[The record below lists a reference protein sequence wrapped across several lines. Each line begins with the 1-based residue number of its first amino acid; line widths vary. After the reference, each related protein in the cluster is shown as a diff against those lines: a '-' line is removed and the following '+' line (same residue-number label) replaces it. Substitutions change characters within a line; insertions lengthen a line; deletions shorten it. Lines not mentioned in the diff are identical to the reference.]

1 MIIGSVMAKITNH
14 LANAVTIGNIIS
26 GFASIIFTLGGDY
39 TNAVLAI
46 FAALLFDGLDGRVA
60 RFLDN
65 TTEFGRELDSLSDVV
80 SFGVAPA
87 LLVYSTTLSSVGLLG
102 AAASASLVV
111 AGAIRLARFNLLK
124 GLKYFM
130 GLPIP
135 VAGVFIS
142 ALIYTETKIAP
153 KTLAV
158 LVIIIA
164 YLMISKVKYPSFK
177 QNIRS
182 RNLGIF
188 LLVFALFLGIV
199 LAMQP
204 NKLLVAPFLFYIAEG
219 PVLEMKNVESGL

>member
-1 MIIGSVMAKITNH
+1 MARITNH
-14 LANAVTIGNIIS
+14 LANAITIGNILS
-26 GFASIIFTLGGDY
+26 GFISIIFTLREDY
-39 TNAVLAI
+39 TNAALAI

-65 TTEFGRELDSLSDVV
+65 ASDFGRELDSLSDVV

-87 LLVYSTTLSSVGLLG
+87 LLVYSTALSSVGLLG
-102 AAASASLVV
+102 SAAAASLVV
-111 AGAIRLARFNLLK
+111 AGAIRLARFNILK
-124 GLKYFM
+124 GLKYFL

-135 VAGVFIS
+135 VAGVFLS
-142 ALIYTETKIAP
+142 LLVYTETRIAP

-164 YLMISKVKYPSFK
+164 YLMISKVKYPCFK

-199 LAMQP
+199 LAIQP
-204 NKLLVAPFLFYIAEG
+204 NKLLVAPFLFYIAAG
-219 PVLEMKNVESGL
+219 PVLEMKNVESSL

>member
-1 MIIGSVMAKITNH
+1 MAKITNH
-14 LANAVTIGNIIS
+14 LANAITIGNILS
-26 GFASIIFTLGGDY
+26 GFLSILFTLRADY
-39 TNAVLAI
+39 TNAALAI

-65 TTEFGRELDSLSDVV
+65 ASDFGRELDSLSDVV

-87 LLVYSTTLSSVGLLG
+87 LLVYSTSLSSVGVLG
-102 AAASASLVV
+102 AAASAGLVV
-111 AGAIRLARFNLLK
+111 AGAIRLARFNILK
-124 GLKYFM
+124 GLKYFV

-135 VAGVFIS
+135 VAGVFLS
-142 ALIYTETKIAP
+142 LLIYTETKIAQ
-153 KTLAV
+153 KTLTV

-199 LAMQP
+199 LAIQP
-204 NKLLVAPFLFYIAEG
+204 DKILIAPFLFYIAAG
-219 PVLEMKNVESGL
+219 PVLEMKNKETVI

>member
-1 MIIGSVMAKITNH
+1 MSGNAMAKITNH
-14 LANAVTIGNIIS
+14 LANVVTIGNILS
-26 GFASIIFTLGGDY
+26 GFISIMFTLRADY
-39 TNAVLAI
+39 ANAVLAI

-65 TTEFGRELDSLSDVV
+65 TSEFGKELDSLSDVV

-87 LLVYSTTLSSVGLLG
+87 LLVYSTALSPIGLLG

-111 AGAIRLARFNLLK
+111 AGAVRLARFNILK
-124 GLKYFM
+124 GLKHFV

-142 ALIYTETKIAP
+142 SLVYTETNIAP
-153 KTLAV
+153 KTLAI
-158 LVIIIA
+158 LSIIIA
-164 YLMISKVKYPSFK
+164 YLMISKVRYPSFK

-199 LAMQP
+199 LALQP
-204 NKLLVAPFLFYIAEG
+204 DKLLVAPFLFYIAAG
-219 PVLEMKNVESGL
+219 PVLEMKNMESSI

>member
-1 MIIGSVMAKITNH
+1 MARITNH
-14 LANAVTIGNIIS
+14 LANAITIGNILS
-26 GFASIIFTLGGDY
+26 GFLSILFTLRADY
-39 TNAVLAI
+39 TNAALAI

-65 TTEFGRELDSLSDVV
+65 TSEFGRELDSLSDVV

-87 LLVYSTTLSSVGLLG
+87 LLVYSTALSSVGLLG
-102 AAASASLVV
+102 LTAAASIVV
-111 AGAIRLARFNLLK
+111 AGAIRLARFNILK
-124 GLKYFM
+124 GLKYFL

-135 VAGVFIS
+135 VAGVFLS
-142 ALIYTETKIAP
+142 SLAYTETTIAP

-199 LAMQP
+199 LAIQP
-204 NKLLVAPFLFYIAEG
+204 NKLLVAPFLFYIVAG
-219 PVLEMKNVESGL
+219 PVLEMKNRETVL

>member
-1 MIIGSVMAKITNH
+1 MARITNH
-14 LANAVTIGNIIS
+14 LANAITIGNIIS
-26 GFASIIFTLGGDY
+26 GFLSIICTLQADY
-39 TNAVLAI
+39 TSAVLAI
-46 FAALLFDGLDGRVA
+46 FAALIFDGLDGRVA

-65 TTEFGRELDSLSDVV
+65 TSEFGKELDSLSDVV

-87 LLVYSTTLSSVGLLG
+87 LLVYSAMLSTLGILG
-102 AAASASLVV
+102 VAAAASLVV
-111 AGAIRLARFNLLK
+111 AGAMRLARFNILK
-124 GLKYFM
+124 GLKYFV

-199 LAMQP
+199 LALRP
-204 NKLLVAPFLFYIAEG
+204 DKLLVAPFLFYIAAG
-219 PVLEMKNVESGL
+219 PVLEMKNRENVL